1 MFNENGSC
9 VPCEIPSP
17 GPAPMTAMLAEAHD
31 LTQKALAMAMNINSQ
46 CFGKGA
52 KERNGNEPRCMRD
65 AIAAHVDDLKAL
77 CEELDGICQGF
88 GV

>member
-1 MFNENGSC
+1 MFNENVSC

-17 GPAPMTAMLAEAHD
+17 GHAPMTAMLAEANDHV
-31 LTQKALAMAMNINSQ
+31 QKALAMAMNINSQ

-52 KERNGNEPRCMRD
+52 KERKSTEPRCMRD
-65 AIAAHVDDLKAL
+65 AMAAHVDDLKAL
-77 CEELDGICQGF
+77 CEELNGICQGL